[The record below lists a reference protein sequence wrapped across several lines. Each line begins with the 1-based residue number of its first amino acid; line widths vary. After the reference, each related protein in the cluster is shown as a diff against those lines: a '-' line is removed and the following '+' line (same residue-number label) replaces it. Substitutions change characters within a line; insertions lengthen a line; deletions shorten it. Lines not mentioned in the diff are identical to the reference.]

1 MKSLNLKT
9 KMTVGVSSIVIL
21 SLALASYFTISYF
34 EKQLKAT
41 VVRNQFL
48 MTSVVANQIDSKLL
62 TAHEQLI
69 LAANEVPPA
78 GLRDPEQAQRFLDS
92 RITLR
97 STFDNHVGLFTAAGT
112 EIAETPF
119 DPNRRGMNFSYRP
132 YFKKTVETGKPVIS
146 DPYLSSQAHGHPAIM
161 MTAPILRK
169 GGKLAGMLVGSMDL
183 MGENILGD
191 IAKIRIGK
199 EGYLALTTADR
210 ILVMHPNKDRIMK
223 PIPLGNR
230 LYDAAVGGYEG
241 SDETITT
248 AGIPMLTSVKRMKV
262 NGWMMVA
269 NYPLAEAYAAISE
282 MKRYLLAASV
292 TAVVCV
298 FFMTLFL
305 IRRFTA
311 PLAQFTSHVMDL
323 PVKRGAEK
331 QLHLETRDEIGTL
344 SQVFNTMVVELDQ
357 QQDSLRE
364 SEDLFRSL
372 SEKSLVGIYVIQ
384 DGLFRY
390 VNPRFAE
397 IFKYSQDELTEKLGP
412 KDLTHPDDRTAV
424 QEYIRKRISGEAMS
438 VHYLFRGLTKT
449 RDIIDAEVYGSATVY
464 QGRPAIIG
472 TVMDITERKRA
483 EEDLRESE
491 ERFRELAD
499 SLPQTVFEIDSEGR
513 FLYVNRAALETFGYT
528 RVDVERGL
536 NVADVIAPQDRERA
550 LQKIQERMRGSRN
563 EHQEYMAIRKDG
575 TTFPGTVHAI
585 PIVRD
590 GRPAGLRGILID
602 ITDRKRFEAEV
613 LRSQKLESIGVM
625 AGGIAHDFNNI
636 LTGILGNLSLA
647 KIRLDQSNPLY
658 QRIDE
663 AEKASLHAR
672 DLTQQLLTFARG
684 GSPVKKLIALGPLI
698 RDAVGF
704 AVRGSNV
711 RVEYRLDEDLKPVEA
726 DAGQLAQ
733 VFHNLVI
740 NACQAMPRG
749 GTLVIAAQ
757 NCGAGTAIT
766 APALSGDFVQVRI
779 EDQGIGIPPE
789 HLSKI
794 FDPYFTT
801 KQRGSG
807 LGLAIAYS
815 VVKSHGGHIDVASI
829 LGRGTTFTLHLPSA
843 EGRAAPRRAEETA
856 IIGGKGRVLV
866 MDDEEIVRAVVMSM
880 LIELGYE
887 AVSSRDGSETI
898 RLYRDAK
905 AAGRGFDA
913 VIMDLTIP
921 GGMGGKEAVRELRA
935 FDPHVRAIVS
945 SGYSDDPIMADYQSY
960 GFSGVVKKPYRVSE
974 LSETLSRAM
983 HRTSDL

>member
-1 MKSLNLKT
+1 
-9 KMTVGVSSIVIL
+9 
-21 SLALASYFTISYF
+21 
-34 EKQLKAT
+34 
-41 VVRNQFL
+41 
-48 MTSVVANQIDSKLL
+48 
-62 TAHEQLI
+62 
-69 LAANEVPPA
+69 
-78 GLRDPEQAQRFLDS
+78 
-92 RITLR
+92 
-97 STFDNHVGLFTAAGT
+97 
-112 EIAETPF
+112 
-119 DPNRRGMNFSYRP
+119 
-132 YFKKTVETGKPVIS
+132 
-146 DPYLSSQAHGHPAIM
+146 M
-161 MTAPILRK
+161 MTAPITR
-169 GGKLAGMLVGSMDL
+169 GDGKLAGMLVGSMDL
-183 MGENILGD
+183 MGDNVLGD

-311 PLAQFTSHVMDL
+311 PLAQFTRHVMDL

-364 SEDLFRSL
+364 SENLFRSL

-550 LQKIQERMRGSRN
+550 LQKIRERMRGSRN

-647 KIRLDQSNPLY
+647 KIRLDRSNPLY

-757 NCGAGTAIT
+757 NCGADAAIT
-766 APALSGDFVQVRI
+766 APALSGDCVQVQI

-843 EGRAAPRRAEETA
+843 EGRAAPRRAEEAA

-887 AVSSRDGSETI
+887 AVTSRDGSETI

-921 GGMGGKEAVRELRA
+921 GGMGGKEAIRELRE

-945 SGYSDDPIMADYQSY
+945 SGYSDDPIMADFQSY

-974 LSETLSRAM
+974 LSETLNRVI
-983 HRTSDL
+983 HGPSDR